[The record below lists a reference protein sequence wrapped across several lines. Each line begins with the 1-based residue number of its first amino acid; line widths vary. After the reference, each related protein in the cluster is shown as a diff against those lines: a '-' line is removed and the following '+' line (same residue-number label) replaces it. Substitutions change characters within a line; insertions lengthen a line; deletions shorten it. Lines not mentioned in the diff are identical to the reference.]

1 MGNFFSCKKN
11 NIYKRSSNDNLLL
24 SNIQERLD
32 QYEERSI
39 DINNIV
45 SILKSNYLSITKD
58 FRVQLTDLKR
68 DYNELDNKCM
78 KIDKEYRSLSIINK
92 TQEHKINELEGKLLQ
107 IEQEDIFV
115 DNNQEIEHSSQYFEL
130 K

>member
-1 MGNFFSCKKN
+1 MGNIFPRKKN
-11 NIYKRSSNDNLLL
+11 NYNYISNDNLLL

-32 QYEERSI
+32 QYDERSI

-45 SILKSNYLSITKD
+45 NVLKSNYLSITKD
-58 FRVQLTDLKR
+58 FRIQITDLKK
-68 DYNELDNKCM
+68 DYNELDKKCI
-78 KIDKEYRSLSIINK
+78 KIDKEFRSLSIINK
-92 TQEHKINELEGKLLQ
+92 TQEHKIIELEGKLLQ

-115 DNNQEIEHSSQYFEL
+115 DKNQEIENSSQYFEL